1 MTMKSKSDLLIKVLS
16 AMAISSYLIILIIN
30 RPTDIV
36 DYIRLIPKAI
46 GIVPF
51 LFIIFEKWIWR
62 YLPFIKI
69 PKLNKE
75 YSGLLKYKY
84 NNLCESKEIKVI
96 IRQTFLSVRI
106 KLITNEIE
114 SNSLVAEIVQ
124 EDDDFILY
132 YCYRTN
138 PSSEFSEKNPIQ
150 IGTCRLNVSNPK
162 SIRGTYWTNRKT
174 IGDILLS

>member
-1 MTMKSKSDLLIKVLS
+1 MTMKSKSDLLIKVVS
-16 AMAISSYLIILIIN
+16 AMAVFSYLIILIIN
-30 RPTDIV
+30 RPVYII
-36 DYIRLIPKAI
+36 DYICLIPKAI
-46 GIVPF
+46 SVIPV

-75 YSGLLKYKY
+75 YSGQLKYNY
-84 NNLCESKEIKVI
+84 NNLYESKEIKVI
-96 IRQTFLSVRI
+96 IKQTFLSIRI
-106 KLITNEIE
+106 KFITNEIE

-162 SIRGTYWTNRKT
+162 SISGIYWTNRKT
-174 IGDILLS
+174 MGDILLS